1 MHTSLQRGISL
12 SSGPVADSHHAPVW
26 PNAKVAVPVADESD
40 ANQSADQGAGLQPCL
55 AVPTPAAVS
64 QHQQQPV
71 VGSHALREVNKADQP
86 TAAQSAVSNP
96 AQESKM
102 VQDLTGGD
110 VISSQGPQLWV
121 SSCLCSSIAS
131 PAQQQ

>member
-1 MHTSLQRGISL
+1 MHSSLQQEPW

-26 PNAKVAVPVADESD
+26 PNAKVAVADESD

-64 QHQQQPV
+64 EHQQQHN
-71 VGSHALREVNKADQP
+71 VGSNAVKEVNEADQP
-86 TAAQSAVSNP
+86 VAAQSAVSNP

-102 VQDLTGGD
+102 VQDLTGGH

-131 PAQQQ
+131 PAQRQ